1 MVEWCFSTY
10 KENKMK
16 VRKAV
21 IPAAGYGTRFLPA
34 TKSQPKE
41 MLTVVDI
48 PVIQYVVEE
57 AVASGITDIL
67 MIVSRGKR
75 AVEDHFDRC
84 LELEDE
90 LEEKNKLAEL
100 EIVRRV
106 SNLANIHFI
115 RQKEMRGLGDAIS
128 LARHHIGNEP
138 FAVLLGDTLL
148 RSGNDTPVT
157 KQLLD
162 VYDRYHETVV
172 ALEEVP
178 MERVSRYGVIN
189 GTPVTDDV
197 MLIRDLVEKPKPE
210 EAPSNL
216 VIASRYVLTPEV
228 FSHLDN
234 VKPGKNG
241 EIQITDALRA
251 QAAQR
256 AMYGLKFCGKRF
268 DAGNKIDFLKTNIT
282 YALER
287 EDLREPLAKFIIE
300 TAEQLKNK

>member
-1 MVEWCFSTY
+1 M
-10 KENKMK
+10 N

-34 TKSQPKE
+34 TKSQSKE

-148 RSGNDTPVT
+148 RTGNDTPVT

-216 VIASRYVLTPEV
+216 VIASRYILTPEV

>member
-1 MVEWCFSTY
+1 M
-10 KENKMK
+10 N

-148 RSGNDTPVT
+148 RTGNDTPVT

>member
-1 MVEWCFSTY
+1 
-10 KENKMK
+10 MK

-300 TAEQLKNK
+300 TAEQLRKK

>member
-1 MVEWCFSTY
+1 
-10 KENKMK
+10 MK

-100 EIVRRV
+100 EIVRRI

-162 VYDRYHETVV
+162 VFDRYHKTVV
-172 ALEEVP
+172 ALEEVS
-178 MERVSRYGVIN
+178 MDRVSRYGVID
-189 GTPVTDDV
+189 GSPVTDNV

-210 EAPSNL
+210 VAPSNL
-216 VIASRYVLTPEV
+216 VIASRYILTPEV
-228 FSHLDN
+228 FSYLDN

-256 AMYGLKFCGKRF
+256 AMYGVKFCGKRF

-300 TAEQLKNK
+300 TAEQLKKDF

>member
-1 MVEWCFSTY
+1 
-10 KENKMK
+10 MK

-67 MIVSRGKR
+67 MIISKGKR
-75 AVEDHFDRC
+75 AVEDHFDRN
-84 LELEDE
+84 LELEKE
-90 LEEKNKLAEL
+90 LEEKGKFQEL
-100 EIVRRV
+100 ETIRNV
-106 SNLANIHFI
+106 SEIANIHFI

-138 FAVLLGDTLL
+138 FAVLLGDTLM
-148 RSGNDTPVT
+148 RSSNGVPVT
-157 KQLLD
+157 RQLLD
-162 VYDRYHETVV
+162 VYERYGETVV

-178 MERVSRYGVIN
+178 VERVSRYGVVD
-189 GTPVTDDV
+189 GTPVTDDIV
-197 MLIRDLVEKPKPE
+197 MIRDLVEKPKPE
-210 EAPSNL
+210 DAPSNL
-216 VIASRYVLTPEV
+216 AVASRYVLTPEI
-228 FSHLDN
+228 FQHLDN

-241 EIQITDALRA
+241 EIQITDALRM
-251 QAAQR
+251 QAALR
-256 AMYGLKFCGKRF
+256 AMYGLKFAGRRF
-268 DAGNKIDFLKTNIT
+268 DAGNKLDFIKTNIT

-287 EDLREPLAKFIIE
+287 EDLHDKLAEFIID
-300 TAEQLKNK
+300 TANSLTAHSSGSGDGTAK

>member
-1 MVEWCFSTY
+1 M
-10 KENKMK
+10 N

-189 GTPVTDDV
+189 GTSVTDDV

>member
-1 MVEWCFSTY
+1 
-10 KENKMK
+10 
-16 VRKAV
+16 
-21 IPAAGYGTRFLPA
+21 
-34 TKSQPKE
+34 
-41 MLTVVDI
+41 
-48 PVIQYVVEE
+48 
-57 AVASGITDIL
+57 
-67 MIVSRGKR
+67 
-75 AVEDHFDRC
+75 
-84 LELEDE
+84 
-90 LEEKNKLAEL
+90 
-100 EIVRRV
+100 
-106 SNLANIHFI
+106 LANIHFI

-216 VIASRYVLTPEV
+216 VIASRYILTPEV

-287 EDLREPLAKFIIE
+287 EDLRDPLAKFIIE

>member
-1 MVEWCFSTY
+1 
-10 KENKMK
+10 MK

-34 TKSQPKE
+34 TKSHPKE

-57 AVASGITDIL
+57 AVASGITDML

-100 EIVRRV
+100 EIVRRI
-106 SNLANIHFI
+106 SNLANIHFV

-162 VYDRYHETVV
+162 VFDRYHETVV
-172 ALEEVP
+172 ALEEVS
-178 MERVSRYGVIN
+178 MDRVSRYGVID
-189 GTPVTDDV
+189 GSPVTDNV

-210 EAPSNL
+210 VAPSNL
-216 VIASRYVLTPEV
+216 VIASRYILTPEV
-228 FSHLDN
+228 FSYLDN

-256 AMYGLKFCGKRF
+256 AMYGVKFCGKRF

-300 TAEQLKNK
+300 TAEQLKKDF

>member
-1 MVEWCFSTY
+1 
-10 KENKMK
+10 MK

-300 TAEQLKNK
+300 TAEQLKKK

>member
-1 MVEWCFSTY
+1 
-10 KENKMK
+10 
-16 VRKAV
+16 
-21 IPAAGYGTRFLPA
+21 
-34 TKSQPKE
+34 
-41 MLTVVDI
+41 
-48 PVIQYVVEE
+48 
-57 AVASGITDIL
+57 
-67 MIVSRGKR
+67 
-75 AVEDHFDRC
+75 
-84 LELEDE
+84 
-90 LEEKNKLAEL
+90 
-100 EIVRRV
+100 
-106 SNLANIHFI
+106 
-115 RQKEMRGLGDAIS
+115 
-128 LARHHIGNEP
+128 
-138 FAVLLGDTLL
+138 
-148 RSGNDTPVT
+148 
-157 KQLLD
+157 
-162 VYDRYHETVV
+162 
-172 ALEEVP
+172 

-300 TAEQLKNK
+300 TAEQLKKK

>member
-1 MVEWCFSTY
+1 M
-10 KENKMK
+10 N

-300 TAEQLKNK
+300 TAEQLKKK

>member
-1 MVEWCFSTY
+1 M
-10 KENKMK
+10 N

-241 EIQITDALRA
+241 EIQITDALRT

-300 TAEQLKNK
+300 TAEQLKKK

>member
-1 MVEWCFSTY
+1 M
-10 KENKMK
+10 N

-148 RSGNDTPVT
+148 RTGNDTPVT

-256 AMYGLKFCGKRF
+256 AMYGLKFCGKRS

>member
-1 MVEWCFSTY
+1 M
-10 KENKMK
+10 N

-148 RSGNDTPVT
+148 RTGNDTPVT

-216 VIASRYVLTPEV
+216 VIASRYILTPEV

>member
-1 MVEWCFSTY
+1 
-10 KENKMK
+10 MK

-189 GTPVTDDV
+189 GTKVTDDV

-300 TAEQLKNK
+300 TAEQLKKNS

>member
-1 MVEWCFSTY
+1 M
-10 KENKMK
+10 N

-189 GTPVTDDV
+189 GTPVTDEV

-216 VIASRYVLTPEV
+216 VIASRYILTPEV

>member
-1 MVEWCFSTY
+1 M
-10 KENKMK
+10 N

-216 VIASRYVLTPEV
+216 VIASRYILTPEV

-300 TAEQLKNK
+300 TAEQLKKKL

>member
-1 MVEWCFSTY
+1 M
-10 KENKMK
+10 N

-189 GTPVTDDV
+189 GTSVTDDV

-300 TAEQLKNK
+300 TAEQLKKK

>member
-1 MVEWCFSTY
+1 
-10 KENKMK
+10 MK

-189 GTPVTDDV
+189 GTKVTDDV

-216 VIASRYVLTPEV
+216 VIASRYILTPEV
-228 FSHLDN
+228 FGHLDN

-300 TAEQLKNK
+300 TAEQLKKK

>member
-1 MVEWCFSTY
+1 M
-10 KENKMK
+10 ENRMN

-148 RSGNDTPVT
+148 RTGNDTPVT

-216 VIASRYVLTPEV
+216 VIASRYILTPEV

>member
-1 MVEWCFSTY
+1 
-10 KENKMK
+10 MK

-100 EIVRRV
+100 EIVRRI
-106 SNLANIHFI
+106 SNLANIHFV

-162 VYDRYHETVV
+162 VFDRYHETVV
-172 ALEEVP
+172 ALEEVS
-178 MERVSRYGVIN
+178 MDRVSRYGVID
-189 GTPVTDDV
+189 GSPVTDNV

-210 EAPSNL
+210 VAPSNL
-216 VIASRYVLTPEV
+216 VIASRYILTPEV
-228 FSHLDN
+228 FSYLDN

-256 AMYGLKFCGKRF
+256 AMYGVKFCGKRF

-300 TAEQLKNK
+300 TAEQLKKDF

>member
-1 MVEWCFSTY
+1 M
-10 KENKMK
+10 N

>member
-1 MVEWCFSTY
+1 M
-10 KENKMK
+10 N

-57 AVASGITDIL
+57 AVASSITDIL

>member
-1 MVEWCFSTY
+1 M
-10 KENKMK
+10 N

-189 GTPVTDDV
+189 GTPVTDEV

-300 TAEQLKNK
+300 TAEQLKKK

>member
-1 MVEWCFSTY
+1 
-10 KENKMK
+10 MK

-90 LEEKNKLAEL
+90 LEEKNKMAEL
-100 EIVRRV
+100 EIVRRI

-162 VYDRYHETVV
+162 VFDRYHETVV
-172 ALEEVP
+172 ALEEVS
-178 MERVSRYGVIN
+178 MDRVSRYGVID
-189 GTPVTDDV
+189 GSPVTDNV

-210 EAPSNL
+210 VAPSNL
-216 VIASRYVLTPEV
+216 VIASRYILTPEV
-228 FSHLDN
+228 FSYLDN

-256 AMYGLKFCGKRF
+256 AMYGVKFCGKRF

-300 TAEQLKNK
+300 TAEQLKKDF

>member
-1 MVEWCFSTY
+1 
-10 KENKMK
+10 MK

-75 AVEDHFDRC
+75 AVEDHFDRSF
-84 LELEDE
+84 ELEDE
-90 LEEKNKLAEL
+90 LEQKNKLAEL
-100 EIVRRV
+100 EIIKRV
-106 SNLANIHFI
+106 SNLANIHFV

-162 VYDRYHETVV
+162 VFDRYHETVV

-189 GTPVTDDV
+189 GSAVTDDV

-216 VIASRYVLTPEV
+216 VIASRYILTPEV
-228 FSHLDN
+228 FSYLDN

-251 QAAQR
+251 QAVER

-268 DAGNKIDFLKTNIT
+268 DAGNKIDFIKTNII

-287 EDLREPLAKFIIE
+287 EDLHGPLAKFIIE
-300 TAEQLKNK
+300 TAEQLKNQ

>member
-1 MVEWCFSTY
+1 M
-10 KENKMK
+10 ENKMK

-300 TAEQLKNK
+300 TAEQLKKK

>member
-1 MVEWCFSTY
+1 
-10 KENKMK
+10 MK

-90 LEEKNKLAEL
+90 LEEKNKMAEL
-100 EIVRRV
+100 EIVRRI

-162 VYDRYHETVV
+162 VFDRYHETVV
-172 ALEEVP
+172 ALEEVS
-178 MERVSRYGVIN
+178 MDRVSHYGVID
-189 GTPVTDDV
+189 GSPVTDNV

-210 EAPSNL
+210 VAPSNL
-216 VIASRYVLTPEV
+216 VIASRYILTPEV
-228 FSHLDN
+228 FSYLDN

-256 AMYGLKFCGKRF
+256 AMYGVKFCGKRF

-300 TAEQLKNK
+300 TAEQLKKDF

>member
-1 MVEWCFSTY
+1 M
-10 KENKMK
+10 N

-197 MLIRDLVEKPKPE
+197 MLVRDLVEKPKPE

-300 TAEQLKNK
+300 TAEQLKKK